1 MEAVIYDSLTCFN
14 KYLPIHPLFKVVL
27 NFINN
32 NNLSDINVGKIDIAQ
47 GVYALMVEYTT
58 NDIKSKFIECH
69 TRYIDIQIVV
79 AGIEQIGIC
88 NKKECKI
95 IGTYNEEDDYEKL
108 EGKLDLIT
116 LKNGYFAV
124 FYPHDG
130 HVVGLKIRNK
140 EGAVKKIVF
149 KVPV

>member
-1 MEAVIYDSLTCFN
+1 MIYDSLIYFH

-32 NNLSDINVGKIDIAQ
+32 NNLSDINVGKIDIDQ
-47 GVYALMVEYTT
+47 GVYALIVEYTT
-58 NDIKSKFIECH
+58 NDIESRFIECH
-69 TRYIDIQIVV
+69 TQYIDIQIVV

-95 IGTYNEEDDYEKL
+95 IGTYNEENDYEKL
-108 EGKLDLIT
+108 EGKIDLIT
-116 LKNGYFAV
+116 LKNGYFTV
-124 FYPHDG
+124 FYPQDG

-140 EGAVKKIVF
+140 EDVVKKVVF